1 MTASQMQAEGGRYHI
16 YVGNACP
23 WCHRVVLALIV
34 RGLTQ
39 HISITWAAD
48 DPERASRGGWVFNSP
63 EPVFG
68 KNDLRLAADFHRH
81 LSHLVQMF
89 DQPWVPQVAH

>member
-1 MTASQMQAEGGRYHI
+1 MLRQGSGAVQVESGRYHI

-34 RGLTQ
+34 RGLTE
-39 HISITWAAD
+39 HISVTWAAD

-68 KNDLRLAADFHRH
+68 KNDLRSAACLTTSFYNVCVH
-81 LSHLVQMF
+81 SSY
-89 DQPWVPQVAH
+89 